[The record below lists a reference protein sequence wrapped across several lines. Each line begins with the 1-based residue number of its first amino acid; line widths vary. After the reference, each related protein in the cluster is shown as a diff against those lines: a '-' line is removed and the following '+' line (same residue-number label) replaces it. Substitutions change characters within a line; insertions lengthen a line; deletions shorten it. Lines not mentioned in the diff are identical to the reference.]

1 MRPSS
6 AEVRED
12 VASASVSS
20 SAPKVQ
26 APDSPDNLELLEK
39 LGKGSYGS
47 VYKARNIHTNEIVAA
62 KRIVLPR
69 QDEEGYLAVQ
79 REISVLRECEHPN
92 VVRYHASHKLG
103 EQILWIVM
111 EYCAAGSVSDLVR
124 VTDKP
129 LPEDLIRFIC
139 FECLK
144 GIEYLHG
151 LSRIHRDIKCSNIL
165 LTERG
170 EVKLADFGVA
180 AQLTSTMSKRNTF
193 IGTPHWMA
201 PEVIQESRYD
211 GKVDMWALGISA
223 IEMAEKYPPR
233 WFVHPM
239 RVLFMISKDPAPQL
253 EERGKWSK
261 HFQDFVRRCLMKEPR
276 ARPRADQVIEAHE
289 FFRNPSEC
297 ERRKELSELIQ
308 ENIEALYAL
317 HAPLDKEVGDIKR
330 ADSGT
335 FSWNKDNNQFGNSF
349 EYGTYEGTF
358 VHVKDEAEA
367 TDEAGE
373 GGGGGGGGGGYAAAL
388 AAIATSEATEA
399 ASESEKKK
407 KKEEQR
413 VMEFERERDLG
424 SASTR
429 DDLLLKEEETSATAA
444 STAAA
449 SVDQRERSL
458 SSPSRLELSKQLRS
472 RLHLRT
478 KVKIDMSKASLID
491 TSMIFP
497 EALLRES
504 FSNDSSKEEARAHM
518 TRAAIDLIPQQTRS
532 GGSGAGREEE
542 KGGDAA
548 LAERVEK
555 HLSGCQALGN
565 LVLCR
570 EFAKEKKNQSNCKT
584 AKTGVASGS
593 GSSKKEKEK
602 DEANIHN
609 TMAKLSQAIKECLLS
624 SQA

>member
-1 MRPSS
+1 
-6 AEVRED
+6 
-12 VASASVSS
+12 
-20 SAPKVQ
+20 
-26 APDSPDNLELLEK
+26 
-39 LGKGSYGS
+39 
-47 VYKARNIHTNEIVAA
+47 
-62 KRIVLPR
+62 
-69 QDEEGYLAVQ
+69 
-79 REISVLRECEHPN
+79 
-92 VVRYHASHKLG
+92 
-103 EQILWIVM
+103 
-111 EYCAAGSVSDLVR
+111 
-124 VTDKP
+124 
-129 LPEDLIRFIC
+129 
-139 FECLK
+139 
-144 GIEYLHG
+144 
-151 LSRIHRDIKCSNIL
+151 
-165 LTERG
+165 
-170 EVKLADFGVA
+170 
-180 AQLTSTMSKRNTF
+180 
-193 IGTPHWMA
+193 
-201 PEVIQESRYD
+201 
-211 GKVDMWALGISA
+211 
-223 IEMAEKYPPR
+223 
-233 WFVHPM
+233 
-239 RVLFMISKDPAPQL
+239 
-253 EERGKWSK
+253 
-261 HFQDFVRRCLMKEPR
+261 MKEPR

-373 GGGGGGGGGGYAAAL
+373 GGGGGGYAAAL

-429 DDLLLKEEETSATAA
+429 DDLPLKEEETSATAA

-497 EALLRES
+497 EALLR
-504 FSNDSSKEEARAHM
+504 FPA
-518 TRAAIDLIPQQTRS
+518 
-532 GGSGAGREEE
+532 GG
-542 KGGDAA
+542 
-548 LAERVEK
+548 
-555 HLSGCQALGN
+555 N
-565 LVLCR
+565 
-570 EFAKEKKNQSNCKT
+570 
-584 AKTGVASGS
+584 
-593 GSSKKEKEK
+593 
-602 DEANIHN
+602 
-609 TMAKLSQAIKECLLS
+609 
-624 SQA
+624 